1 MTLEEKRIKTLHKLD
16 SLHKLGSIPKIIFDV
31 SQLIKS
37 DPGNSYKL
45 ASTISKDQGLT
56 TKVLSI
62 ANSPMYGL
70 PRKVSSLEFAIMLM
84 GTEEIHQMVTAISLS
99 DSFKFRST
107 GRFNFMEYWKHSM
120 LVGTASK
127 DIARRLGFGDLS
139 GEAFLAGMLHD
150 IGMQIIATTFPDEFD
165 SILKSVGSDLIFLK
179 AEREILGLTHQEIG
193 KYLIQKWK
201 LPENL
206 ADVIEFHHT
215 PSQSEKNSVLASIVH
230 MADSM
235 TQEFKIG
242 QMNWDNDITFDLGI
256 IEILGIGSAE
266 KAVSFI
272 ADYKDIFVDAAATI
286 KL

>member
-1 MTLEEKRIKTLHKLD
+1 MTLEEKREKTVQKLEA
-16 SLHKLGSIPKIIFDV
+16 LRNIASIPKIIFEV
-31 SQLIKS
+31 SQVIKS

-45 ASTISKDQGLT
+45 SGVISKDQGLT

-84 GTEEIHQMVTAISLS
+84 GTEELHQMVTAISLS

-107 GRFNFMEYWKHSM
+107 DKFNYMDYWKHSM
-120 LVGTASK
+120 LVGTAAK
-127 DIARRLGFGDLS
+127 DIARRLGHGDLS
-139 GEAFLAGMLHD
+139 GEAFLSGMLHD
-150 IGMQIIATTFPDEFD
+150 IGMQIIATSFAEEFN
-165 SILKSVGSDLIFLK
+165 SILSSVSSGMIFLK
-179 AEREILGLTHQEIG
+179 AERETLGLTHQEIG

-206 ADVIEFHHT
+206 ADAIEFHHT

-230 MADSM
+230 LADSM
-235 TQEFKIG
+235 TEEFKVG
-242 QMNWDNDITFDLGI
+242 QAVWDSDITFDIGI
-256 IEILGIGSAE
+256 IEILGFNSAE
-266 KAVSFI
+266 KVVSFI
-272 ADYKDIFVDAAATI
+272 SEYKEIFVDSAAAI

>member
-1 MTLEEKRIKTLHKLD
+1 MTLEEKRVKTVQKLE
-16 SLHKLGSIPKIIFDV
+16 SLHNLGSIPKIIFDV
-31 SQLIKS
+31 SQVIKS
-37 DPGNSYKL
+37 DPGNLYKL
-45 ASTISKDQGLT
+45 AGTISKDQGLT

-70 PRKVSSLEFAIMLM
+70 PRKVSSLEFAVMLM
-84 GTEEIHQMVTAISLS
+84 GTEEVHQMVTAISLS

-107 GRFNFMEYWKHSM
+107 DKFNYMEYWKHSM

-139 GEAFLAGMLHD
+139 GEAFLSGMLHD
-150 IGMQIIATTFPDEFD
+150 IGIQIIATSFAEEFN
-165 SILKSVGSDLIFLK
+165 SILSSVKSDLIFLK

-230 MADSM
+230 LADSM

-242 QMNWDNDITFDLGI
+242 QIHWDNDITFDLGI
-256 IEILGIGSAE
+256 IEILGFGSAE
-266 KAVSFI
+266 KVVSFI
-272 ADYKDIFVDAAATI
+272 ADYKDIFVDSANSI

>member
-1 MTLEEKRIKTLHKLD
+1 MTLEEKREKTVQKLET
-16 SLHKLGSIPKIIFDV
+16 LRNIASIPKIIFEV
-31 SQLIKS
+31 SQVIKS

-45 ASTISKDQGLT
+45 SGVISKDQGLT

-84 GTEEIHQMVTAISLS
+84 GTEEVHQMVTAISLS

-107 GRFNFMEYWKHSM
+107 DKFNYMDYWKHSM
-120 LVGTASK
+120 LVGTAAK

-139 GEAFLAGMLHD
+139 GEAFLSGMLHD
-150 IGMQIIATTFPDEFD
+150 IGIQIIATSFPDEFS
-165 SILKSVGSDLIFLK
+165 SILNSVNSDLIFLK

-193 KYLIQKWK
+193 KYLIQKLK

-230 MADSM
+230 LADSM
-235 TQEFKIG
+235 TEEFKVG
-242 QMNWDNDITFDLGI
+242 QAAWDNDIIFDLGI
-256 IEILGIGSAE
+256 IEILGFKSAE
-266 KAVSFI
+266 KVVSFI
-272 ADYKDIFVDAAATI
+272 AEYKEIFIDSAAAI